1 MAAWPS
7 ARRFRSRRTSFS
19 KTTLIPRTSASKEF
33 TLASKEAT
41 LVSREFTFSSRE
53 ATLVSREFTFSSREA
68 TFVSREVTLVSREFT
83 FSSKEAT
90 LVSREFTLASKEA
103 TLVSREFTFSS
114 REVTLAS
121 REFTFSSREVIFV
134 SRTVNFSWTGSRA
147 CFMSSSISF
156 SVMLHHLS
164 ENRFRHLGIFAQ
176 SLQHLV
182 SRWFPNGS
190 SNPAESSY
198 PRSRM
203 TLM

>member
-1 MAAWPS
+1 MRSPPVCFCPNDRGPGAQAPPGASGVLCRSGRLIALFSTLESACCAGGWPPPWRPS
-7 ARRFRSRRTSFS
+7 A
-19 KTTLIPRTSASKEF
+19 LPRLPSPPGRAAAPKWQ
-33 TLASKEAT
+33 
-41 LVSREFTFSSRE
+41 R
-53 ATLVSREFTFSSREA
+53 
-68 TFVSREVTLVSREFT
+68 
-83 FSSKEAT
+83 
-90 LVSREFTLASKEA
+90 VSREFTLASKEA